1 MPAQEDDRY
10 RAFLHQCINLANIQ
24 VSRAYYCIITE
35 RIYEMS
41 LKVPVIN
48 EFLVQFTQIVVPMD
62 MTFTRM
68 LECVRNQARKKK
80 KEKKEIKHVCDLCL

>member
-1 MPAQEDDRY
+1 
-10 RAFLHQCINLANIQ
+10 
-24 VSRAYYCIITE
+24 
-35 RIYEMS
+35 MS

-80 KEKKEIKHVCDLCL
+80 KKKKSSMYVICVSEAGNAFLEPCVTTEI

>member
-1 MPAQEDDRY
+1 
-10 RAFLHQCINLANIQ
+10 
-24 VSRAYYCIITE
+24 
-35 RIYEMS
+35 MS

-80 KEKKEIKHVCDLCL
+80 KKKNKSSMYVICVSEAGNAFLEPCVTPEI